1 MHPGGSGQLPPICWG
16 GHNFKTFIGRYR
28 RFIAHPELKTSKIY
42 SVFRSIVSQKENG
55 LHHHHHRF
63 FFYTLIPVVLCV
75 GQIILSLPREAIY
88 TVLQHDDELL

>member
-1 MHPGGSGQLPPICWG
+1 MQPGGSGQLPPICWG

-63 FFYTLIPVVLCV
+63 FFLYLNTCGALC
-75 GQIILSLPREAIY
+75 GANHIEPAQRGNLHCFAA
-88 TVLQHDDELL
+88 